1 MRKNSN
7 ILLLVIT
14 SLLLVL
20 GIALNFMQW
29 NTLRD
34 EKIRVEEAQQ
44 ELDLA
49 QSRLL
54 AMMALEKNKDRLNAD
69 YDVVMGLLPSSPS
82 EDGIIRDIQS
92 GADLSGMHFVFIRFG
107 ERVKG
112 EGYEE
117 MPVSLSFEGKY
128 HQVLH
133 FLDYLQVYERAVRID
148 ELRVDQSSSDA
159 EKMMVSIVASAFYA
173 EE

>member
-1 MRKNSN
+1 MRKNSHS
-7 ILLLVIT
+7 LLLVIT

-20 GIALNFMQW
+20 GMALNVMQW
-29 NTLRD
+29 KTLQT
-34 EKIRVEEAQQ
+34 EKVRVEDEQQ
-44 ELDLA
+44 QLGLA

-54 AMMALEKNKDRLNAD
+54 GMMSLEKNKDELNAD
-69 YDVVMGLLPSSPS
+69 YELVVGLLPSLPS

-107 ERVKG
+107 ERILG
-112 EGYEE
+112 EGYME
-117 MPVSLSFEGKY
+117 MPVNLSFEGNY

-133 FLDYLQVYERAVRID
+133 FLDYLQVYERAMRID
-148 ELRVDQSSSDA
+148 ELRLDQSNSDDG
-159 EKMMVSIVASAFYA
+159 KMMVSIVASAFYA